1 MQTPGRLGNVV
12 FCGEPVKAIDASG
25 GARDTVLTQAETSH
39 DWSNDG
45 QVFRKPPVPHARPH
59 DSGAGVDRGN
69 YFAGQGCWLVANLIS
84 VARCFVLHRPPADTV
99 KESALTALTLG
110 LIVYYAVFA

>member
-1 MQTPGRLGNVV
+1 M
-12 FCGEPVKAIDASG
+12 VKLFENLQY
-25 GARDTVLTQAETSH
+25 LTLALTIA
-39 DWSNDG
+39 G
-45 QVFRKPPVPHARPH
+45 QVLI
-59 DSGAGVDRGN
+59 GGN

-110 LIVYYAVFA
+110 LIVYYAALA